1 MASLLDQVKAD
12 LNKAARESAKGTLR
26 NLFTKRADLKKAV
39 EGVEEEIVALLTS
52 VGETEADVRA
62 LLTADAPAAVAAE
75 G

>member
-12 LNKAARESAKGTLR
+12 LNKAARESAKGQLK

-39 EGVEEEIVALLTS
+39 DGVEDEIVVLLTS

-62 LLTADAPAAVAAE
+62 LLTADAPAAAAAE
-75 G
+75 A